1 MRKIE
6 IVFVAIFVAQI
17 VLSAVAAVFGETL
30 HALFLNGMAVLTLI
44 IFWLFKIE
52 VGLSRI
58 VSLLEIQAMGDV
70 VKHLARMK
78 ADLETAQAVTN
89 KAKQAKEE
97 LEKLKAEKSE
107 FCPAPEQEQPINTEE
122 E

>member
-6 IVFVAIFVAQI
+6 ILFVVIFVAMI
-17 VLSAVAAVFGETL
+17 VLSVVAGVLGATT
-30 HALFLNGMAVLTLI
+30 HALFLNGMAVLSLI
-44 IFWLFKIE
+44 VFLLFKIE
-52 VGLSRI
+52 VRLSRI

-107 FCPAPEQEQPINTEE
+107 FCPAPEQEQPINAEE